1 MNTDHHAFFIDGA
14 WRPAQS
20 DDHFDII
27 SPRSEERI
35 GRVPAASTAD
45 IDAAVAA
52 ARRAFDEGEWPR
64 LTPAERADYLTRM
77 ADAIA
82 KRQEELAPLITE
94 ELGCT
99 LFLSQVYQVVS
110 PVMSLNYNAEIGRNL
125 DTSEVRLSDL
135 GPLAASSEGGSIIPM
150 AGASLVVQEP
160 VGVVAAF
167 PAYNFAFPAVPQKVG
182 PALIAGCTAVVKVTE
197 PNPLATFIYGD
208 ICEEVGLPPGVIN
221 IVAARAP
228 EAEYLVRHPGV
239 DMVSFTGSVQTG
251 ARIAAACGELIK
263 PCVLELGGKSAAI
276 VLDDAKLEDALP
288 VLIGAS
294 VGTNAGQSCVALTRL
309 VVPAARYDEYAEAL
323 VEGFRSLKIGDPM
336 EADTVISPLV
346 TERQRDRVEEYV
358 ELARKEGATVATGGR
373 RPAGLDRGWY
383 FEPTLITD
391 ADNDMRV
398 SREEIFGP
406 GGLADPSPRRGRR
419 GAHRQRQRARAL
431 GCGVHRGRRPRV
443 RDRAPGAERDV
454 LGQHLRG
461 GPRLAVRRVQE
472 VGHRPRARAD
482 GVPGVPALQDHLGRP
497 QPSAPRSGDRGRTTR
512 NRSGHGLSK
521 LHAGRVARF
530 TPAGVAPP
538 RERVGDHDGR
548 AVPPRLLAVPTGRFR
563 PEEPA
568 GRATGRDQPRR
579 ARDPHARGHRALRAA
594 GAGGVGLIIGGATV
608 VHSTSA
614 LRSGKLVEGYL
625 DAVVPAMKE
634 KADVVHRHGARLVGQ
649 LVHLGREFIGGES
662 DQPPMA
668 PSPIKTVRDAYPPHE
683 LTVAEIDAI
692 IEGWRVSTEN
702 LVKAGLDGVE
712 IHAAH
717 GYLAAQFL
725 SPLTNRRTDDFGGSF
740 ENRMRFLH
748 LVIEAMRSVT
758 PAGFA
763 LGVRLSGEEEIPGGM
778 GIDDCVRVSEA
789 LAAFGR
795 RRLLQHHPRHPRDL
809 RQGLHRSGRGG
820 GPVGRPGPRGNRA
833 PDPGRAADPGCRH
846 GRAHRQGRPRRPGR
860 HGAGLAR
867 RPGPAGQVAGRSA
880 RRDPRLHGDQPG
892 LPGLRPAPALRG
904 QRRGRAR
911 SAATVGVQV
920 SRPKE
925 VYVIGGGPAGLE
937 AARVSAERGHRVTL
951 FEAETAARRCGAGG
965 RGLAPPRDPDRHR
978 RLPRP

>member
-1 MNTDHHAFFIDGA
+1 
-14 WRPAQS
+14 
-20 DDHFDII
+20 
-27 SPRSEERI
+27 
-35 GRVPAASTAD
+35 
-45 IDAAVAA
+45 
-52 ARRAFDEGEWPR
+52 
-64 LTPAERADYLTRM
+64 M

-82 KRQEELAPLITE
+82 KRQEELAELITE

-110 PVMSLNYNAEIGRNL
+110 PVMSLNYNAEIGRSL

-167 PAYNFAFPAVPQKVG
+167 PAYNFAFPAVPQKVA

-239 DMVSFTGSVQTG
+239 DMVSFTGSVETG

-358 ELARKEGATVATGGR
+358 ELARKEGATIATGGR

-383 FEPTLITD
+383 FEPTLVTD

-406 GGLADPSPRRGRR
+406 VASLIPHHGEDDAVRIANDSELGLSGAVFTADDAHGFEIART
-419 GAHRQRQRARAL
+419 GAH
-431 GCGVHRGRRPRV
+431 
-443 RDRAPGAERDV
+443 RDV
-454 LGQHLRG
+454 LGQHLRR
-461 GPRLAVRRVQE
+461 GPRLAVRWLQE
-472 VGHRPRARAD
+472 VRHRSRARAD
-482 GVPGVPALQDHLGRP
+482 GLPGVPALQDHLGRP
-497 QPSAPRSGDRGRTTR
+497 EPSAPRVRDRGRTARDRTGHAAERVSAPAGPPVRPRPGAAPARTRADAQERRMDDQFPHVFSPFRLGGFDLR
-512 NRSGHGLSK
+512 NRL
-521 LHAGRVARF
+521 VAL
-530 TPAGVAPP
+530 PAGTSLV
-538 RERVGDHDGR
+538 ERGIPTHGDVEHFE
-548 AVPPRLLAVPTGRFR
+548 RLA
-563 PEEPA
+563 
-568 GRATGRDQPRR
+568 
-579 ARDPHARGHRALRAA
+579 
-594 GAGGVGLIIGGATV
+594 AGGVGLIIGGATV
-608 VHSTSA
+608 VHPTSA

-625 DAVVPAMKE
+625 DEVVPAMTE

-649 LVHLGREFIGGES
+649 LCHLGREFIGGES

-683 LTVAEIDAI
+683 LTVEEIDDDHR
-692 IEGWRVSTEN
+692 G
-702 LVKAGLDGVE
+702 LAGL
-712 IHAAH
+712 H
-717 GYLAAQFL
+717 GE
-725 SPLTNRRTDDFGGSF
+725 P
-740 ENRMRFLH
+740 
-748 LVIEAMRSVT
+748 
-758 PAGFA
+758 
-763 LGVRLSGEEEIPGGM
+763 
-778 GIDDCVRVSEA
+778 
-789 LAAFGR
+789 
-795 RRLLQHHPRHPRDL
+795 
-809 RQGLHRSGRGG
+809 
-820 GPVGRPGPRGNRA
+820 
-833 PDPGRAADPGCRH
+833 
-846 GRAHRQGRPRRPGR
+846 RQGR
-860 HGAGLAR
+860 AR
-867 RPGPAGQVAGRSA
+867 R
-880 RRDPRLHGDQPG
+880 RRDPRGARLPARAVPVAADQPAVRRLRRLVREPDA
-892 LPGLRPAPALRG
+892 LPAPGDRGDALGHPGRIRARRPA
-904 QRRGRAR
+904 QRRG
-911 SAATVGVQV
+911 GD
-920 SRPKE
+920 P
-925 VYVIGGGPAGLE
+925 
-937 AARVSAERGHRVTL
+937 
-951 FEAETAARRCGAGG
+951 RRHG
-965 RGLAPPRDPDRHR
+965 HR
-978 RLPRP
+978 RLRADRRGPRRRWAASTTSASPTAPGASTSRTPPVRTPWRSRPRPGSAPPPGCRPWSASGSATSARPSTPSRPATPTWSAWRAP